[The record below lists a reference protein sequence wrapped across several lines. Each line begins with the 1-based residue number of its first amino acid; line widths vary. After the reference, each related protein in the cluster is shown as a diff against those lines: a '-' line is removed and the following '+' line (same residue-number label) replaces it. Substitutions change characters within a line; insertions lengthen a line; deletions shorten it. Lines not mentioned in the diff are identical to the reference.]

1 MSNKS
6 LLNNLDPALLYKGDL
21 LRRIFFTLIALV
33 CYRLGTYI
41 PIPGINLDVINDIFP
56 KDSSGVFGVFNLFS
70 GGALAR
76 MTILALNVMP
86 YIMASIIMQ
95 LLSSAIK
102 GMNEVKN
109 EGELGRRKMNSYIR
123 YITII
128 LCVFQSIPI
137 LIGLE
142 GMNKQG
148 ALIVVQPGVMFRVIG
163 VFSLLGGTMFLI
175 WLGEMISAN
184 GIGNGVSLIIFT
196 GIISELHNALSS
208 LLVLNK
214 NGSVSLFIILSV
226 LILFFLLLLLVIFV
240 ESSYRKVVVQY
251 PKKQFKRSSN
261 DDFTYIPLKIN
272 LSGVIP
278 TIFANAI
285 LLTPMSVAN
294 FYKGHVVAD
303 FILNYFMAN
312 KALYITA
319 YLILIVFLN
328 FFYTDFIF
336 NPKEN
341 ADFLKKN
348 GGFIP
353 GRRPGKHT
361 ADYLKDIVF
370 KLTFVGSAYLAI
382 ICTVPEIVRYHYD
395 IPFIFG
401 GTSLLIMVNVVT
413 DTITQ
418 VQSYIFSNRY
428 DSLIKKYESRSR
440 KVR

>member
-1 MSNKS
+1 MSSKS
-6 LLNNLDPALLYKGDL
+6 AFNSLSPTLLYKGDL
-21 LRRIFFTLIALV
+21 LKHIFFTLIALI
-33 CYRLGTYI
+33 CYRLGTYV
-41 PIPGINLDVINDIFP
+41 PIPGINLDIINDIFP
-56 KDSSGVFGVFNLFS
+56 KEGSGVFGVFNLFS

-86 YIMASIIMQ
+86 YIMASIIIQ

-102 GMNEVKN
+102 GINEVKN
-109 EGELGRRKMNSYIR
+109 DGELGRRRMNSYIR
-123 YITII
+123 YLTIV

-142 GMNKQG
+142 GMNREG
-148 ALIVVQPGVMFRVIG
+148 VLVVIEPGVMFRTVG

-175 WLGEMISAN
+175 WLGEQISAN
-184 GIGNGVSLIIFT
+184 GIGNGISLIIFT

-208 LLVLNK
+208 LLTLNK
-214 NGSVSLFIILSV
+214 NGSISLFIILFV
-226 LILFFLLLLLVIFV
+226 ILLFFLLLLLVIFV
-240 ESSYRKVVVQY
+240 ESSYRKVIVQY
-251 PKKQFKRSSN
+251 PKKQFKKVHN

-285 LLTPMSVAN
+285 LLTPISIAN
-294 FYKGHVVAD
+294 FYKGHAVAD

-312 KALYITA
+312 KIIYIAA
-319 YLILIVFLN
+319 YLILIVFFN
-328 FFYTDFIF
+328 FFYTNFIF
-336 NPKEN
+336 NPDEN

-361 ADYLKDIVF
+361 SDYLQDIVF
-370 KLTFVGSAYLAI
+370 RLTFIGSAYLVV
-382 ICTVPEIVRYHYD
+382 ICTVPEIMRYHYD

-401 GTSLLIMVNVVT
+401 GTSLLIIVNVIT
-413 DTITQ
+413 DTITKI
-418 VQSYIFSNRY
+418 QSYIFSNRY
-428 DSLIKKYESRSR
+428 DSWIKKYESKAR
-440 KVR
+440 KIR

>member
-1 MSNKS
+1 MDNKS
-6 LLNNLDPALLYKGDL
+6 LFNTTLFATGDL
-21 LRRIFFTLIALV
+21 LRRVLFTLIALI

-41 PIPGINLDVINDIFP
+41 PIPGINLDIINDIFP
-56 KDSSGVFGVFNLFS
+56 KDNAGVFGVFNLFS

-86 YIMASIIMQ
+86 YIVASIAVQ

-102 GMNEVKN
+102 GISEVKN
-109 EGELGRRKMNSYIR
+109 EGELGRRRMNSYIR
-123 YITII
+123 CMTIV

-142 GMNKQG
+142 GMNKEG
-148 ALIVVQPGVMFRVIG
+148 ALVVIQPGMMFRIVG

-175 WLGEMISAN
+175 WLGERISAN
-184 GIGNGVSLIIFT
+184 GIGNGISLIIFT

-208 LLVLNK
+208 LLTLNK
-214 NGSVSLFIILSV
+214 NGSVSLLVILCV
-226 LILFFLLLLLVIFV
+226 LMLFFALLFLVIFF

-251 PKKQFKRSSN
+251 PKKQFKRSHN
-261 DDFTYIPLKIN
+261 DGFSYIPLKIN

-278 TIFANAI
+278 TIFANAL
-285 LLTPMSVAN
+285 LLTPVSIAN
-294 FYKGHVVAD
+294 FYKGHALSD

-312 KALYITA
+312 KVIYIISYLALV
-319 YLILIVFLN
+319 VFFN
-328 FFYTDFIF
+328 FFYTNFIF
-336 NPKEN
+336 NPQEN

-348 GGFIP
+348 EGFIP

-361 ADYLKDIVF
+361 ADYLSGIVF
-370 KLTFVGSAYLAI
+370 KLTFIGSAYLAVL
-382 ICTVPEIVRYHYD
+382 CVMPEIMRYHYD

-401 GTSLLIMVNVVT
+401 GTSLLIIVNVVT

-418 VQSYIFSNRY
+418 IQSYAFSNKY
-428 DSLIKKYESRSR
+428 DNWIKKYESRTR
-440 KVR
+440 KVK

>member
-1 MSNKS
+1 MSSKS
-6 LLNNLDPALLYKGDL
+6 AFNSLNPALLYKGDL
-21 LRRIFFTLIALV
+21 LKHIFFTLMALI
-33 CYRLGTYI
+33 CYRLGTYV
-41 PIPGINLDVINDIFP
+41 PIPGINLDIINDIFP
-56 KDSSGVFGVFNLFS
+56 KEGAGVFGVFNLFS

-86 YIMASIIMQ
+86 YITASIIIQ

-102 GMNEVKN
+102 GINEVKN
-109 EGELGRRKMNSYIR
+109 DGESGRRKMNSYIR
-123 YITII
+123 YLTMV

-142 GMNKQG
+142 GMNREG
-148 ALIVVQPGVMFRVIG
+148 VLVVIEPGVMFRTIG

-175 WLGEMISAN
+175 WLGERISAN
-184 GIGNGVSLIIFT
+184 GVGNGISLIIFT

-208 LLVLNK
+208 LLTLNK
-214 NGSVSLFIILSV
+214 NGSISLFIILFV
-226 LILFFLLLLLVIFV
+226 IVLFFSLLLLVIFV
-240 ESSYRKVVVQY
+240 ESSYRKVIVQY
-251 PKKQFKRSSN
+251 PKKQFKRLHN

-285 LLTPMSVAN
+285 LLTPISIAN
-294 FYKGHVVAD
+294 FYKGHAIAD

-312 KALYITA
+312 KVVYIIA
-319 YLILIVFLN
+319 YLVLIVSFN
-328 FFYTDFIF
+328 FFYANFIF
-336 NPKEN
+336 NSEEN

-361 ADYLKDIVF
+361 SDYLQDIVF
-370 KLTFVGSAYLAI
+370 KLTFIGSAYLVV
-382 ICTVPEIVRYHYD
+382 ICTVPEIMRYHYD

-401 GTSLLIMVNVVT
+401 GTSLLIIVNVIT
-413 DTITQ
+413 DTIMQ
-418 VQSYIFSNRY
+418 IQSYIFSNRY
-428 DSLIKKYESRSR
+428 DSWIKKYESKTR

>member
-123 YITII
+123 YITIV
-128 LCVFQSIPI
+128 LCVFQSIII

-142 GMNKQG
+142 GMNKEG
-148 ALIVVQPGVMFRVIG
+148 ALVVIQPGVMFRVIG

-285 LLTPMSVAN
+285 LLTPISVAN

-303 FILNYFMAN
+303 FILSYFLAN
-312 KALYITA
+312 KAVYITA

-336 NPKEN
+336 NPQEN

-370 KLTFVGSAYLAI
+370 KLTFVGSTYLAI

-428 DSLIKKYESRSR
+428 DSWIKKYESRSR